1 VIDLVEIPNN
11 KFQKTNKSQHAAQV
25 PALRVTEIQNHKQK
39 NNRFA
44 SGPEGTGLE
53 FEICLRFGA

>member
-39 NNRFA
+39 NNRVE
-44 SGPEGTGLE
+44 PVWN
-53 FEICLRFGA
+53 LRFV